1 MRVKYLD
8 GLRGIAI
15 LLVIFFH
22 AYNGE
27 NIRILPHDS
36 DFPIIKFGWLG
47 VELFFLLSGFVIF
60 MTLDKTSNFKSYL
73 YKRWLRLFPAML
85 IASVL
90 IYSTFGLFPDRPHG
104 IPPNLLSIL
113 PGLTFTL
120 PSWWSSLLGVDVQIL
135 EGSFWS
141 LYVEFKFY
149 IIAGITYYLFGRKF
163 LAPILVGLFVFSAL
177 IQSLSSTFD
186 FQVFH
191 LMQKVSSA
199 LDLKHFGW
207 FAAGSLFYTYHQTK
221 QNKWFY
227 YALILAVF
235 SSITIRRASPDFSL
249 DIFIGALMITLLF
262 ASSLKSV
269 VVQRLLETKVLLFFG
284 LISYPLYLIHD
295 NALISMITQLAVHA
309 DSLPAYSYPFAPL
322 ILLTLTA
329 YFIAKYLEPR
339 LSAFLYFV
347 FAQRSAYSFNLL
359 KTNRSI
365 ILRTIEHLKL
375 GPATPARPNGA
386 GSIDKNLAPKSHNSP

>member
-27 NIRILPHDS
+27 NIRTLPYES
-36 DFPIIKFGWLG
+36 DFPVIKYGWLG

-60 MTLDKTSNFKSYL
+60 MTLDKTSNFTSYL

-85 IASVL
+85 IASLL
-90 IYSTFGLFPDRPHG
+90 IYSTFSLFPERPHG
-104 IPPNLLSIL
+104 IPPNMLSIL

-120 PSWWSSLLGVDVQIL
+120 PSWWSSLLGVDIQIL

-163 LAPILVGLFVFSAL
+163 LAPMLVALFVFSAL
-177 IQSLSSTFD
+177 IQSISSAFD
-186 FQVFH
+186 IQVFH
-191 LMQKVSSA
+191 LMLKISNA

-227 YALILAVF
+227 YAVVLGIL
-235 SSITIRRASPDFSL
+235 SSVTLRRVSPDFNIE
-249 DIFIGALMITLLF
+249 IFIGALTITLLF
-262 ASSLKSV
+262 AFSLKSIAM
-269 VVQRLLETKVLLFFG
+269 QKLLETRALLFFG

-295 NALISMITQLAVHA
+295 NALISMITQLSNSVHWLPV
-309 DSLPAYSYPFAPL
+309 SLYPLLPLMLLIAAAYL
-322 ILLTLTA
+322 ITR
-329 YFIAKYLEPR
+329 YIEPR
-339 LSAFLYFV
+339 LTAFIYSI
-347 FAQRSAYSFNLL
+347 FAQPRPYSLNL
-359 KTNRSI
+359 I
-365 ILRTIEHLKL
+365 
-375 GPATPARPNGA
+375 NG
-386 GSIDKNLAPKSHNSP
+386 SH